1 MHARDMLHVS
11 CPNRSEKP
19 RIGRQASQVLPT
31 SGHMRRILLW
41 PPAVVDYPLHFA
53 KVDIDESRSGW
64 EKYRITLPDEVRARW
79 TKDLGKILSVRCCI
93 YEVVPS
99 HGINFSQ

>member
-1 MHARDMLHVS
+1 MA
-11 CPNRSEKP
+11 
-19 RIGRQASQVLPT
+19 ASSVKL
-31 SGHMRRILLW
+31 
-41 PPAVVDYPLHFA
+41 VDYPLHFA

-64 EKYRITLPDEVRARW
+64 EKYHITLPDEVRARW